1 MTPRSVWPNGNQEDA
16 PVPHDTPRDRR
27 PIRERLADFYTDV
40 EIARMVVTPQEE
52 LGDRTPG
59 ELIISGRAEEVH
71 ALIDRL
77 HDTLF
82 KTERV

>member
-1 MTPRSVWPNGNQEDA
+1 MT
-16 PVPHDTPRDRR
+16 DRR

-40 EIARMVVTPQEE
+40 EIRRMMVTPQEQ

-59 ELIISGRAEEVH
+59 ELILSGRAEEVH

-77 HDTLF
+77 AATF
-82 KTERV
+82 NGEVR